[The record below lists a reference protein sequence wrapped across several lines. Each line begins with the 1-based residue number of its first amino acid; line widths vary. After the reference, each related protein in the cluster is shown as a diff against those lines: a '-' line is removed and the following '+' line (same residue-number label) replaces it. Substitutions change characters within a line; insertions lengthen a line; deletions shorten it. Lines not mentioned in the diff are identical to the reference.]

1 MKRTIRLSAT
11 ALLFVVTVA
20 FNSNK
25 GPAQFDS
32 KYFNGN
38 WTYRSLYNAPA
49 NTPFANL
56 EFAQAVMRFKNNSG
70 DSIFGILDMGPGYA
84 LNLRG
89 KLTTSNGSTTFYI
102 EGNGVP
108 NTNTTNWEYDYQGYI
123 VPKWKNGIQQAD
135 ACAGSVIRS
144 KPHGNAK
151 AGQTATFY
159 LVKQ

>member
-1 MKRTIRLSAT
+1 MKRTIHLSAT
-11 ALLFVVTVA
+11 GLLFVVIVA

-25 GPAQFDS
+25 VPAQFDS

-84 LNLRG
+84 LNLKG
-89 KLTTSNGSTTFYI
+89 KLTISNASTTFYI
-102 EGNGVP
+102 EGHGVP
-108 NTNTTNWEYDYQGYI
+108 NTNTANWEYDYQGYI

-144 KPHGNAK
+144 KTHGNAK

>member
-1 MKRTIRLSAT
+1 MIQNILMETGPTAVYTMPYQTRHLLTWSLRKPLCGLKIIREI
-11 ALLFVVTVA
+11 
-20 FNSNK
+20 
-25 GPAQFDS
+25 
-32 KYFNGN
+32 
-38 WTYRSLYNAPA
+38 
-49 NTPFANL
+49 PF
-56 EFAQAVMRFKNNSG
+56 
-70 DSIFGILDMGPGYA
+70 FGILDMGPGYA

-89 KLTTSNGSTTFYI
+89 KLTACNGSTTFYI
-102 EGNGVP
+102 EGHGVP
-108 NTNTTNWEYDYQGYI
+108 NSNTANWEYDYQGYI

>member
-1 MKRTIRLSAT
+1 MKRTIQVSAT
-11 ALLFVVTVA
+11 GLLFVIIAA

-38 WTYRSLYNAPA
+38 WTYRSLHNAPA

-56 EFAQAVMRFKNNSG
+56 EFATAVMRFKNNSG
-70 DSIFGILDMGPGYA
+70 DSIFGVLDMGPGYA

-89 KLTTSNGSTTFYI
+89 KLITGNGTTTFYI
-102 EGNGVP
+102 EGHGVP
-108 NTNTTNWEYDYQGYI
+108 NTSTANWEYDYQGYI

-135 ACAGSVIRS
+135 ACTGSVIRS

-159 LVKQ
+159 LVRQ